1 MKSTLAYFLKM
12 SENCGEK
19 STSWC
24 RVQRQLQETREIN
37 LVFLNMYG
45 KLGSRIHV
53 LMQGISVITRNPRN
67 QPPLSEND
75 LVKC

>member
-19 STSWC
+19 SMSWY
-24 RVQRQLQETREIN
+24 RVQRCLQETCEIN
-37 LVFLNMYG
+37 PVLLNMNG

-53 LMQGISVITRNPRN
+53 LMQGISVITRNLRN

-75 LVKC
+75 LVNC